1 MDKKII
7 LEFESNNK
15 NWKIFAQIAMYITLA
30 YFLLLFFNFPLGDY
44 NFFFFLVSIWTGI
57 IWFKEK
63 FSWKK
68 QAFYQTNFIK
78 KKPYWI
84 EWSSDIFPYV
94 IVFFLIRGFVGEPF
108 KIPSGSMEP
117 TLYTG
122 DIVLTNKF
130 NYGIKS
136 PLSNHTWAKR
146 NPVKRGD
153 VIVFKYPP
161 SPNIYY
167 IKRVIGLPGDKLE
180 YYFQEKKL
188 VINNEEIKRDVT
200 TSKND
205 NTNLQFFTENLEPKK
220 HHIQL
225 ENSSKPLAIP
235 TGEGFLNKEN
245 CTFNLVKIECSIPSE
260 NYFAMGD
267 NRDNSLDSRFWGFVP
282 YGNITGNV
290 NYAFN
295 IFKLDFKS
303 F

>member
-1 MDKKII
+1 MDKKIL
-7 LEFESNNK
+7 LEFDNNNK
-15 NWKIFAQIAMYITLA
+15 KWKLFAQTAIYITVA

-44 NFFFFLVSIWTGI
+44 NFFFFFVSLWTGA
-57 IWFKEK
+57 IWLKEK
-63 FSWKK
+63 FYWKK
-68 QAFYQTNFIK
+68 QASYLTNFPK

-94 IVFFLIRGFVGEPF
+94 IVFFLIRGFIGEPF

-136 PLSNHTWAKR
+136 PLSSHTLVKR
-146 NPVKRGD
+146 NDVKRGD

-180 YYFQEKKL
+180 YYFQQKKL
-188 VINNEEIKRDVT
+188 VINDKEIKRDVT
-200 TSKND
+200 TSNNID
-205 NTNLQFFTENLEPKK
+205 TGLQYFIEHLEGKEHK
-220 HHIQL
+220 IQL
-225 ENSSKPLAIP
+225 IKDEKPLAIP
-235 TGEGFLNKEN
+235 TGDGFLNKES
-245 CTFNLVKIECSIPSE
+245 CIFNLVKIECKIPNE

-282 YGNITGNV
+282 YGNITGSV
-290 NYAFN
+290 NYAVN
-295 IFKLDFKS
+295 IFKFDFKS